1 MKLVA
6 DWRRILR
13 KAWSFK
19 LIILSGLLSGVDVA
33 MPIIQQSIEPLQI
46 VPNGAFAILAVLA
59 SAAAA
64 IARVLVQPA
73 EKAS

>member
-19 LIILSGLLSGVDVA
+19 LIILSGLLSGLDVA
-33 MPIIQQSIEPLQI
+33 MPIIQQSIESLQI

-73 EKAS
+73 EKDS